1 MPRTEF
7 HSQLAA
13 LRDEVLAL
21 GRLTVTAVE
30 RAIGALQEDDRAAA
44 ASIVAGDAA
53 IDAGHA
59 AIQRLAITTLATQQP
74 IASDLRA
81 ITAALAIAGELERIG
96 DYATGTANLILR
108 TVNEPPLQPSDTLF
122 QMARSA
128 LAMLRRSLD
137 AYGAEDAASARR
149 IWGEDGA
156 VDGYQRTL
164 YRELLLSMMENPST
178 LTRATHLLWVTHNLE
193 RVADR
198 ATNICEQV
206 IFKVEGRWPDFHGAD
221 LSRAAPDAPAPSAD
235 ADR

>member
-7 HSQLAA
+7 HSQLAT

-30 RAIGALQEDDRAAA
+30 RAIGALQEDDSVAA

-53 IDAGHA
+53 IDARHA

-74 IASDLRA
+74 LASDLRA

-122 QMARSA
+122 RMARSA

-137 AYGAEDAASARR
+137 AYGAEDAAFARR
-149 IWGEDGA
+149 IWGEDGT

-178 LTRATHLLWVTHNLE
+178 LTRATHLLWITHNLE

-206 IFKVEGRWPDFHGAD
+206 IFKVEGHWPDFRQAESPQGA
-221 LSRAAPDAPAPSAD
+221 AETPFPQPDAD
-235 ADR
+235 Q

>member
-13 LRDEVLAL
+13 LRDAVLAL
-21 GRLTVTAVE
+21 GRLTTAAVE
-30 RAIGALQEDDRAAA
+30 RAIGALQEDDGEAAA
-44 ASIVAGDAA
+44 AIVAGDDE
-53 IDAGHA
+53 IDRGHA
-59 AIQRLAITTLATQQP
+59 AIQQLAITTLATQQP

-122 QMARSA
+122 RMARSA

-137 AYGAEDAASARR
+137 AYRAEDSASARR
-149 IWGEDGA
+149 IWDEDST

-206 IFKVEGRWPDFHGAD
+206 IFKVEGHWPDFHQLD
-221 LSRAAPDAPAPSAD
+221 LQRATPEAPSAQRD
-235 ADR
+235 AEH